1 MAHSEEGM
9 NLVYTEFGRNG
20 AVFRFPQ
27 GTNVFRD
34 SHSEALDSIPTTL
47 GTIVINTDAMAYPV

>member
-1 MAHSEEGM
+1 M